1 MQGMYFQLRWM
12 TDEDVLCIPRTS
24 SLPPS
29 ELTLKLRLIRNN
41 LRNKISSCKSVS
53 TAYFDA
59 ATSSITYREQSW
71 ASGPTSVTPQTQSA
85 TTGNA
90 VPISST
96 AILTGNR
103 WANSRLASTT
113 TALGALSLDSSRV
126 RSSSPP

>member
-1 MQGMYFQLRWM
+1 MG
-12 TDEDVLCIPRTS
+12 
-24 SLPPS
+24 
-29 ELTLKLRLIRNN
+29 
-41 LRNKISSCKSVS
+41 ISSCKSVS

-126 RSSSPP
+126 RSSSPPASRPNKPAAAAAGVAPQSPAPATDKADVAEDWEDDL